1 MHTPRGKIVAYLLLI
16 LVGRVPTL
24 PNFLPAEALSRLPA
38 SFAQSRITLGLDLR
52 GGSHLVLEVD
62 SAKLQE
68 KALQS
73 LADDL
78 ARELTAAGLP
88 EAGIRAE
95 AGEIGRASCRE
106 RVCQYG

>member
-1 MHTPRGKIVAYLLLI
+1 MHTPRWKIVAYLLLI
-16 LVGRVPTL
+16 LVGLVPTV

-68 KALQS
+68 KALQR
-73 LADDL
+73 LADEL
-78 ARELTAAGLP
+78 AREQ
-88 EAGIRAE
+88 
-95 AGEIGRASCRE
+95 IGRASCRE
-106 RVCQYG
+106 RVCKYVSIAVVAV

>member
-1 MHTPRGKIVAYLLLI
+1 MPLTRLAAPRLNGTADMHTPRWKIVAYLLLI
-16 LVGRVPTL
+16 LVGLVPTL

-68 KALQS
+68 KARTEENTSERQS
-73 LADDL
+73 LMSISSAVL
-78 ARELTAAGLP
+78 CLK
-88 EAGIRAE
+88 
-95 AGEIGRASCRE
+95 
-106 RVCQYG
+106 